1 MMSLKYANHQMYNSK
16 EELEQYGRRL
26 CLRINGAPVKWDE
39 TSDDVLKYIKE
50 IFDEGEL
57 DIPDTVTDRA
67 HRITPECSDYKI
79 KKKRKAII
87 VRFTTLR
94 HKTLVY
100 WARKKIRNNVKIRLD
115 LTKERHD
122 LLLEANN
129 LVEGN
134 NDVKFSFV
142 DIVAWKSNGRMNY
155 CQIVFYLHWKIW
167 KVNYRLMR
175 IITLFPSSLL
185 FHFFSLLLVSNFSH
199 LFLSWR

>member
-1 MMSLKYANHQMYNSK
+1 MMSLKYANLQMYNSK
-16 EELEQYGRRL
+16 EDLEQYGRRL

-57 DIPDTVTDRA
+57 DISDTVTDRA
-67 HRITPECSDYKI
+67 HRITPECSDYKT

-87 VRFTTLR
+87 VRFTTSR

-122 LLLEANN
+122 VLLEANN
-129 LVEGN
+129 LVEDN
-134 NDVKFSFV
+134 NDVVFCFV
-142 DIVAWKSNGRMNY
+142 DINCR
-155 CQIVFYLHWKIW
+155 LKIKW
-167 KVNYRLMR
+167 EDEL
-175 IITLFPSSLL
+175 LPDSFLSSLEDL
-185 FHFFSLLLVSNFSH
+185 EGKLQVNENYNSFSFKFVVSFFQFIIG
-199 LFLSWR
+199 F